1 MCENYDI
8 LIKTILGGAAMRFED
23 EKDYIMRMIKE
34 MVSVLFSI
42 LLGKQYVSVDEERK
56 NGYEVSG
63 TDLNDL
69 LDMIDNGQINEAENL
84 MLDDID
90 YSDKKEL
97 AAALLFYQYLSEKKK
112 DFLWDHDYSDE
123 EILDGAKQILQK
135 AGYGNIVKIME

>member
-1 MCENYDI
+1 
-8 LIKTILGGAAMRFED
+8 MRFED

-97 AAALLFYQYLSEKKK
+97 AVALLFYQYLSEKKK

>member
-1 MCENYDI
+1 
-8 LIKTILGGAAMRFED
+8 MRFED
-23 EKDYIMRMIKE
+23 ERDYIMRMIKE

-90 YSDKKEL
+90 YSDKKGL

-112 DFLWDHDYSDE
+112 DFLQDHDYSDE
-123 EILDGAKQILQK
+123 EILDGAKQVLQK
-135 AGYGNIVKIME
+135 AGYGDIVKIME

>member
-1 MCENYDI
+1 
-8 LIKTILGGAAMRFED
+8 MRFED

-112 DFLWDHDYSDE
+112 DFLRNHDYSDE

-135 AGYGNIVKIME
+135 AGYGDIVKIME

>member
-1 MCENYDI
+1 
-8 LIKTILGGAAMRFED
+8 MRFED

-63 TDLNDL
+63 THLNDL

-90 YSDKKEL
+90 YSDKKGL

-112 DFLWDHDYSDE
+112 DFLQDHDYSDE

>member
-1 MCENYDI
+1 
-8 LIKTILGGAAMRFED
+8 MRFED

-84 MLDDID
+84 LLDDID
-90 YSDKKEL
+90 YSDKKGL

-112 DFLWDHDYSDE
+112 DFLQDHDYSDE
-123 EILDGAKQILQK
+123 EILEGAKQVLKK
-135 AGYGNIVKIME
+135 AGYGDIVKIME

>member
-1 MCENYDI
+1 
-8 LIKTILGGAAMRFED
+8 MRFED

-42 LLGKQYVSVDEERK
+42 LLGRQYVSVDEERK

-84 MLDDID
+84 MLDDLD

-97 AAALLFYQYLSEKKK
+97 AAALLFYQYLSEKKE
-112 DFLWDHDYSDE
+112 DFLRDHDYSDE
-123 EILDGAKQILQK
+123 EILDGAKQVLQN
-135 AGYGNIVKIME
+135 AGYGDIVDII

>member
-1 MCENYDI
+1 
-8 LIKTILGGAAMRFED
+8 MRFED

-123 EILDGAKQILQK
+123 EILDGVKQILQK
-135 AGYGNIVKIME
+135 AGYGDIVKIME

>member
-1 MCENYDI
+1 
-8 LIKTILGGAAMRFED
+8 MRFED

-90 YSDKKEL
+90 YSDKKGV

-112 DFLWDHDYSDE
+112 DFLQDHDYSDE
-123 EILDGAKQILQK
+123 EILDGAKQVLQK
-135 AGYGNIVKIME
+135 AGYGDIVKIME

>member
-1 MCENYDI
+1 
-8 LIKTILGGAAMRFED
+8 MRFED
-23 EKDYIMRMIKE
+23 EKDCIMRMIKE

-84 MLDDID
+84 MLDGID

-135 AGYGNIVKIME
+135 AGYGDIVKIME

>member
-1 MCENYDI
+1 
-8 LIKTILGGAAMRFED
+8 MRFED

-90 YSDKKEL
+90 YSDKKGL

-112 DFLWDHDYSDE
+112 DFLQDHDYSDE
-123 EILDGAKQILQK
+123 EILEGAKQVLQK
-135 AGYGNIVKIME
+135 AGYGDIVKIME

>member
-1 MCENYDI
+1 
-8 LIKTILGGAAMRFED
+8 MRFED

-42 LLGKQYVSVDEERK
+42 IFGKQYVSVDEERK
-56 NGYEVSG
+56 NDYEVSG

-84 MLDDID
+84 MLDDLD

-97 AAALLFYQYLSEKKK
+97 AAALLFYQYLSEKKE
-112 DFLWDHDYSDE
+112 DFLRDHDYSDE
-123 EILDGAKQILQK
+123 EILDGAKQVLQK
-135 AGYGNIVKIME
+135 AGYGDIVKIMD

>member
-1 MCENYDI
+1 
-8 LIKTILGGAAMRFED
+8 MRFED

-112 DFLWDHDYSDE
+112 DFQWDHDYSDE

>member
-1 MCENYDI
+1 
-8 LIKTILGGAAMRFED
+8 MRFED

-90 YSDKKEL
+90 YSDKKGL

-112 DFLWDHDYSDE
+112 DFLQDHDYSDE
-123 EILDGAKQILQK
+123 EILEGAKQVLKKRDMGIS
-135 AGYGNIVKIME
+135 

>member
-1 MCENYDI
+1 
-8 LIKTILGGAAMRFED
+8 MRFED

-69 LDMIDNGQINEAENL
+69 LDMIENGQINEAENL

-135 AGYGNIVKIME
+135 AGYGDIVKIME

>member
-1 MCENYDI
+1 
-8 LIKTILGGAAMRFED
+8 MRFED

-56 NGYEVSG
+56 NGYEVPG

>member
-1 MCENYDI
+1 
-8 LIKTILGGAAMRFED
+8 MRFED

-42 LLGKQYVSVDEERK
+42 IFGKQYVSVDEERK

-84 MLDDID
+84 MLEDLD

-97 AAALLFYQYLSEKKK
+97 AAALLFYQYLSEKREA
-112 DFLWDHDYSDE
+112 FLRDHDYSDE
-123 EILDGAKQILQK
+123 EILDGAKQVLQN
-135 AGYGNIVKIME
+135 AGYGDIVKIMD

>member
-1 MCENYDI
+1 
-8 LIKTILGGAAMRFED
+8 MRFED

-84 MLDDID
+84 MLDGID

-97 AAALLFYQYLSEKKK
+97 AAALLFYQYLTEKKK
-112 DFLWDHDYSDE
+112 DFLQDHGYSDE

-135 AGYGNIVKIME
+135 AGYGDIVKIME

>member
-1 MCENYDI
+1 
-8 LIKTILGGAAMRFED
+8 MRFED
-23 EKDYIMRMIKE
+23 EKDYIMRMFKE

-69 LDMIDNGQINEAENL
+69 LDMIDNGQINESENL
-84 MLDDID
+84 MLDDIE
-90 YSDKKEL
+90 YSDNKEL

>member
-1 MCENYDI
+1 
-8 LIKTILGGAAMRFED
+8 MRFED

-90 YSDKKEL
+90 YSDKKGL

-112 DFLWDHDYSDE
+112 DFLQDHDYSDE
-123 EILDGAKQILQK
+123 EILDGAKQVLQK
-135 AGYGNIVKIME
+135 AGYGDIVKIME

>member
-1 MCENYDI
+1 
-8 LIKTILGGAAMRFED
+8 MRFED

-90 YSDKKEL
+90 YSDKKGL

-112 DFLWDHDYSDE
+112 DFLQDHDYSDE
-123 EILDGAKQILQK
+123 EILDGAKQVLQK
-135 AGYGNIVKIME
+135 AGYGDIVNIME

>member
-1 MCENYDI
+1 
-8 LIKTILGGAAMRFED
+8 MRFED

-42 LLGKQYVSVDEERK
+42 LLGKQYVSVDEVRK

-90 YSDKKEL
+90 YSDKKGL

-112 DFLWDHDYSDE
+112 DFLQDHDYSDE
-123 EILDGAKQILQK
+123 EILDGAKQVLQK
-135 AGYGNIVKIME
+135 AGYGDIVKIME

>member
-1 MCENYDI
+1 
-8 LIKTILGGAAMRFED
+8 MRFED

-84 MLDDID
+84 MLDGID

-112 DFLWDHDYSDE
+112 DFLQDHDYSDE

>member
-1 MCENYDI
+1 
-8 LIKTILGGAAMRFED
+8 MRFED

-34 MVSVLFSI
+34 MVSVLFFI

-84 MLDDID
+84 MLDGID

-135 AGYGNIVKIME
+135 AGYGGYRKDYGIELYMIERQYDERKKLQ

>member
-1 MCENYDI
+1 
-8 LIKTILGGAAMRFED
+8 MRIED

-69 LDMIDNGQINEAENL
+69 LDMIDNGQINEAENI

-97 AAALLFYQYLSEKKK
+97 AAALLFYPYLSEKKK
-112 DFLWDHDYSDE
+112 DFLWDHDYSD
-123 EILDGAKQILQK
+123 
-135 AGYGNIVKIME
+135 

>member
-1 MCENYDI
+1 
-8 LIKTILGGAAMRFED
+8 MRFED

-84 MLDDID
+84 MLDDLD

-112 DFLWDHDYSDE
+112 DFLQDHDYSDE
-123 EILDGAKQILQK
+123 EILDGAKQVLQK
-135 AGYGNIVKIME
+135 AGYGDIVKVME

>member
-1 MCENYDI
+1 
-8 LIKTILGGAAMRFED
+8 MRFED

-63 TDLNDL
+63 ADLNDL

-90 YSDKKEL
+90 YSDKKGL

-112 DFLWDHDYSDE
+112 DFLQDHDYSDE
-123 EILDGAKQILQK
+123 EILEGAKQILQK
-135 AGYGNIVKIME
+135 AGYGDIVKIME

>member
-1 MCENYDI
+1 
-8 LIKTILGGAAMRFED
+8 MRFED

-34 MVSVLFSI
+34 KVSVLFSI

-90 YSDKKEL
+90 YSDKKGL

-112 DFLWDHDYSDE
+112 DFLQDHDYSDE
-123 EILDGAKQILQK
+123 EILDGAKQVLQK
-135 AGYGNIVKIME
+135 AGYGDIVKIME

>member
-1 MCENYDI
+1 
-8 LIKTILGGAAMRFED
+8 MRFED

-69 LDMIDNGQINEAENL
+69 LDMIDNGQINEAEIL

-90 YSDKKEL
+90 YSDKKGL
-97 AAALLFYQYLSEKKK
+97 AASLLFYQYLSEKKK
-112 DFLWDHDYSDE
+112 DFLQDHDYSDE
-123 EILDGAKQILQK
+123 EILEGAKQVLKK
-135 AGYGNIVKIME
+135 AGYGDIVKIME

>member
-1 MCENYDI
+1 
-8 LIKTILGGAAMRFED
+8 MRFED

-84 MLDDID
+84 MLDNID
-90 YSDKKEL
+90 YSDKKGL

-112 DFLWDHDYSDE
+112 DFLQDHDYSDE
-123 EILDGAKQILQK
+123 EILEGAKQVLKK
-135 AGYGNIVKIME
+135 AGYGDIVKIME

>member
-1 MCENYDI
+1 
-8 LIKTILGGAAMRFED
+8 
-23 EKDYIMRMIKE
+23 

-90 YSDKKEL
+90 YSDKKGL
-97 AAALLFYQYLSEKKK
+97 AAALLFYQYLSEKEERFSAGSRSFGRRKSWMVRNRYCKK
-112 DFLWDHDYSDE
+112 RDMGIS
-123 EILDGAKQILQK
+123 
-135 AGYGNIVKIME
+135 

>member
-1 MCENYDI
+1 
-8 LIKTILGGAAMRFED
+8 MRFED

-63 TDLNDL
+63 TDLKEL

-84 MLDDID
+84 MLDGID

-135 AGYGNIVKIME
+135 AGYGDIVKIME

>member
-1 MCENYDI
+1 
-8 LIKTILGGAAMRFED
+8 MRFED

-90 YSDKKEL
+90 YSDKKGL

-112 DFLWDHDYSDE
+112 DFLQDHDYSDE
-123 EILDGAKQILQK
+123 EILDGAKQVLQK

>member
-1 MCENYDI
+1 
-8 LIKTILGGAAMRFED
+8 MRFED

-90 YSDKKEL
+90 YSDKKGL

-112 DFLWDHDYSDE
+112 DFLQDHDYSDQ
-123 EILDGAKQILQK
+123 EILEGAKQVLKK
-135 AGYGNIVKIME
+135 AGYGDIVKIME

>member
-1 MCENYDI
+1 
-8 LIKTILGGAAMRFED
+8 MRFED

-42 LLGKQYVSVDEERK
+42 LLGKQYVSVDDERK

-97 AAALLFYQYLSEKKK
+97 AAALLFYQYLTEKKK
-112 DFLWDHDYSDE
+112 DFLQDHGYSDE
-123 EILDGAKQILQK
+123 EILDGAKQVLQK
-135 AGYGNIVKIME
+135 AGYGDIVKVME

>member
-1 MCENYDI
+1 
-8 LIKTILGGAAMRFED
+8 MRFED

-90 YSDKKEL
+90 YSDKKGL

-112 DFLWDHDYSDE
+112 DFLQDYDYSDE

-135 AGYGNIVKIME
+135 AGYGDIVKIME

>member
-1 MCENYDI
+1 
-8 LIKTILGGAAMRFED
+8 MRFED

-112 DFLWDHDYSDE
+112 DFLWDHDYSGE

>member
-1 MCENYDI
+1 
-8 LIKTILGGAAMRFED
+8 MRFED

-69 LDMIDNGQINEAENL
+69 LDMIDNGQIDEAENL

-90 YSDKKEL
+90 YSDKKGL

-112 DFLWDHDYSDE
+112 DFLQDHDYSDE
-123 EILDGAKQILQK
+123 EILEGAKQVLKK
-135 AGYGNIVKIME
+135 AGYGDIVKIME